1 MTETRT
7 IQLRGVRVHNLKNVD
22 VDLPLRRLSVLTGV
36 SGSGK
41 SSLAFD
47 TLYAEAQRR
56 YLQSFSASTRQF
68 LERLDKPDAD
78 RLDNLPPAV
87 AVGQRFAPRGPR
99 ATVGTLTEIVAYLRL
114 LFARA
119 GVIHCPRCGQEIKP
133 AMAADVA
140 AAADRFAAGTRFSV
154 AFPSSPEEGVEAADW
169 AAGLQEE
176 GFVRVQV
183 GGTVV
188 RLGEG
193 ELPPL
198 GEGPAFV
205 LVDRLEAGRAAPER
219 LIDSVETAF
228 ARGRGRAALLTD
240 TEQLVFDQRPR
251 CPRCGLEFPPLE
263 PRLFSF
269 DDPLGA
275 CPVCEGTGEARR
287 EKGKRKKDED
297 EAGEP
302 PALCPACRGSRLGE
316 LALSVRVGGKNIA
329 ELCALPV
336 KDLAAFCA
344 ALQLPEG
351 HRAAGKVL
359 LDQIQARLGYL
370 MAVDLGYLT
379 LDRPAR
385 TLSTGEGQRVRLT
398 MALGSSLVNALYVL
412 DEPTAGLHPHDV
424 ETLLGVLL
432 RLRDSGNT
440 LVLVEHDADVIR
452 AADHLVDLGPGAG
465 EEGGKVIYQGPPAGV
480 LACEAS
486 ATGAFLSGRRS
497 IAVPSRRRELNHG
510 SLRLVGARTH
520 NLKDLTVEFPLG
532 VLCVVTGVSGA
543 GKSSLVQETLYPALR
558 RRRAPPSP
566 TPPPTPNPSPTR
578 GGRGEGEGGGAGAG
592 GGGAVDVFGAGQLGD
607 VVLMDQTPLARTA
620 RSNPA
625 TYIKVFDDIREV
637 FADTTEA
644 RVHNLGAAAFSFNQ
658 PGGRCETCAGQ
669 GVLTVDMQFLADV
682 TVTCPDCHGR
692 RYTREILNVKVRN
705 LDIAEVLD
713 LTAREAFR
721 FFRAHAAIERRLKL
735 LLDVGLD
742 YLRLGQPADTL
753 SGGESQRLKLAG
765 HLASSRRPRCLFLLD
780 EPTTGLH
787 PADVARL
794 LDCFDRLLQ
803 TGHSLIVV
811 EHDLD
816 VIKCADHVID
826 LGPGAGA
833 EGGRI
838 VAEGRPETVAAAP
851 ESQTGRWLRRVLDP
865 AG

>member
-1 MTETRT
+1 MTEPRN
-7 IQLRGVRVHNLKNVD
+7 IELRGVRVHNLREVD

-56 YLQSFSASTRQF
+56 YLQSFSAYTRQF

-87 AVGQRFAPRGPR
+87 AVGQRFAARGPR
-99 ATVGTLTEIVAYLRL
+99 ATVGTLTEVVDYLRL

-119 GVIHCPRCGQEIKP
+119 GVIHCTRCGQEVHP
-133 AMAADVA
+133 ASAADVSA
-140 AAADRFAAGTRFSV
+140 AAERLPAGTRFAV
-154 AFPSSPEEGVEAADW
+154 AFPSQPEAGTDLAAW
-169 AAGLQEE
+169 AAALQEE

-183 GGTVV
+183 GADVL

-193 ELPPL
+193 ELPQIS
-198 GEGPAFV
+198 EWPAFV
-205 LVDRLEAGRAAPER
+205 LVDRLEAGRTTTPR
-219 LIDSVETAF
+219 LTDSVETAF
-228 ARGRGRAALLTD
+228 ARGQGRAALLTD
-240 TEQLVFDQRPR
+240 TERLVYDRQPR
-251 CPRCGLEFPPLE
+251 CPRCGLEYPPLE

-275 CPVCEGTGEARR
+275 CPVCEGTGAARK
-287 EKGKRKKDED
+287 EKGRRKKAED
-297 EAGEP
+297 GEAGES
-302 PALCPACRGSRLGE
+302 AACPACKGSRLGE
-316 LALSVRVGGKNIA
+316 LALAVRVGGKNIA
-329 ELCALPV
+329 GLCALPV
-336 KDLAAFCA
+336 KELAAFCA
-344 ALQLPEG
+344 GLQLPAG
-351 HRAAGKVL
+351 QQAAGKVL
-359 LDQIQARLGYL
+359 LDQIRARLGYL
-370 MAVDLGYLT
+370 IAVDLGYLT
-379 LDRPAR
+379 LNRPAR

-398 MALGSSLVNALYVL
+398 MALGSNLVNALYVL
-412 DEPTAGLHPHDV
+412 DEPTAGLHPRDV

-440 LVLVEHDADVIR
+440 LVLVEHDAEVIR
-452 AADHLVDLGPGAG
+452 AADCLVDLGPGAG
-465 EEGGKVIYQGPPAGV
+465 EEGGRVVYQGPPAGV
-480 LACEAS
+480 ETGEES
-486 ATGAFLSGRRS
+486 VTGAFLSGRRTLT
-497 IAVPSRRRELNHG
+497 VPSRRRALTHG
-510 SLRLVGARTH
+510 SLRLVGAHTH
-520 NLKDLTVEFPLG
+520 NLRDLSVEFPLG

-543 GKSSLVQETLYPALR
+543 GKSSLVQETLYPALMR
-558 RRRAPPSP
+558 QRDRK
-566 TPPPTPNPSPTR
+566 
-578 GGRGEGEGGGAGAG
+578 GAGERGPQAE
-592 GGGAVDVFGAGQLGD
+592 VFGAGQLGD
-607 VVLMDQTPLARTA
+607 VVLMDQAPLARTA

-644 RVHNLGAAAFSFNQ
+644 RVRNFGPAAFSFNQ

-669 GVLTVDMQFLADV
+669 GTLTVDMQFLADV
-682 TVTCPDCHGR
+682 SVTCPDCGGS
-692 RYTREILNVKVRN
+692 RYQRDILAVKVRG
-705 LDIAEVLD
+705 LSIAEVLD

-721 FFRAHAAIERRLKL
+721 FFRAQPAIERRLRL

-816 VIKCADHVID
+816 VIKCADWVID

-833 EGGRI
+833 EGGRV
-838 VAEGRPETVAAAP
+838 VAEGTPEEVAVAP
-851 ESQTGRWLRRVLDP
+851 ESQTGRWLRRVLRDGP
-865 AG
+865 HAGAG

>member
-1 MTETRT
+1 MTEART

-99 ATVGTLTEIVAYLRL
+99 ATVGTQTEIVAYLRL

-119 GVIHCPRCGQEIKP
+119 GVLHCPRCGQEVKP
-133 AMAADVA
+133 ATAADVA
-140 AAADRFAAGTRFSV
+140 AAAGRLPAGTRFSV
-154 AFPSSPEEGVEAADW
+154 AFPSSPEGDADVAEW

-193 ELPPL
+193 ELPAL
-198 GEGPAFV
+198 GEQPAFV
-205 LVDRLEAGRAAPER
+205 LVDRLEAGRFAPER
-219 LIDSVETAF
+219 LIDSAETAF
-228 ARGRGRAALLTD
+228 ARGRGRVALLTD
-240 TEQLVFDQRPR
+240 TEQFGFDQRPR

-297 EAGEP
+297 AEGGDAAAG
-302 PALCPACRGSRLGE
+302 ACPACRGSRLGE

-329 ELCALPV
+329 ELCTLPV
-336 KDLAAFCA
+336 KELAEFCA
-344 ALQLPEG
+344 ALELPEG
-351 HRAAGKVL
+351 QRAAGKVL

-379 LDRPAR
+379 PDRPAR

-398 MALGSSLVNALYVL
+398 MALGSNLVNALYVL
-412 DEPTAGLHPHDV
+412 DEPTSGLHPHDV

-432 RLRDSGNT
+432 RLRDSSNT

-465 EEGGKVIYQGPPAGV
+465 EEGGKVVYQGPSAGV
-480 LACEAS
+480 LGCEGS
-486 ATGAFLSGRRS
+486 VTGAYLAGRRS
-497 IAVPSRRRELNHG
+497 IAVPSRRRGLSHG

-543 GKSSLVQETLYPALR
+543 GKSSLVQETLYPALAR
-558 RRRAPPSP
+558 RLDRKGVSDK
-566 TPPPTPNPSPTR
+566 
-578 GGRGEGEGGGAGAG
+578 GGGPA
-592 GGGAVDVFGAGQLGD
+592 DVLGAGQLGD

-644 RVHNLGAAAFSFNQ
+644 RVHNLGAPAFSFNQ

-682 TVTCPDCHGR
+682 TVTCPDCGGR
-692 RYTREILNVKVRN
+692 RYTPEILNVKVRN
-705 LDIAEVLD
+705 LNIAEVLD

-833 EGGRI
+833 EGGR
-838 VAEGRPETVAAAP
+838 VVAAGTPEEVAASP
-851 ESQTGRWLRRVLDP
+851 ESQTGRWLRRALEGPD
-865 AG
+865 